1 MTGMSLYS
9 AFCITSPLLLANA
22 LESFLKKRITQCFL
36 IQKLKSSVV
45 QTVNI
50 VYLTELL
57 KQSGLP
63 CVLQAQRQF
72 LTVF

>member
-1 MTGMSLYS
+1 M
-9 AFCITSPLLLANA
+9 AP
-22 LESFLKKRITQCFL
+22 ESFLKKRITQCFL
-36 IQKLKSSVV
+36 IQKLKSSVA